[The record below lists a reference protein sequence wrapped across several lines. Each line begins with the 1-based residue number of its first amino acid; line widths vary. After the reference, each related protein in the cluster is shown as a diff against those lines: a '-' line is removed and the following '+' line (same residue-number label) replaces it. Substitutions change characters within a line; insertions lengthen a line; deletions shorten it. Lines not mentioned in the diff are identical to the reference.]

1 MSKKKKI
8 YLLENNA
15 LLDTHSELINGVFTK
30 PEITHDVPKFLQEK
44 CSIKCISKGAG
55 EANKGNQM
63 FIEKQ
68 YLKTLLELSLG
79 HKIYSFYK

>member
-1 MSKKKKI
+1 MKKTNQQKTLN
-8 YLLENNA
+8 LLQKNA
-15 LLDTHSELINGVFTK
+15 LYETHSELISEVLTRQEIK
-30 PEITHDVPKFLQEK
+30 PDVPKFLQEN

-68 YLKTLLELSLG
+68 
-79 HKIYSFYK
+79 

>member
-1 MSKKKKI
+1 MWSYI
-8 YLLENNA
+8 LLLLIGSVHNEIIKNYA
-15 LLDTHSELINGVFTK
+15 LCDTHSELINEVLTK
-30 PEITHDVPKFLQEK
+30 PEIKHDVPKFLQEK

-68 YLKTLLELSLG
+68 
-79 HKIYSFYK
+79 